1 MKIFAWSS
9 DDASKDKH
17 YEEYQAFV
25 LETYYSLIQKRK
37 DIPVSFVWNMF
48 DFSCYRNEGGIPRRN
63 TKGLVCYDHT
73 TKKDAF
79 YFYKA
84 NWNQQDK
91 FVYLTSKRYTERD
104 TKYQQIKVYSNCE
117 GVELF
122 VNGQS
127 VWKKEEN
134 SSQVYLYGMT

>member
-1 MKIFAWSS
+1 MVQELINQHATMDENFSWSS

-73 TKKDAF
+73 TKKMHSISI
-79 YFYKA
+79 K
-84 NWNQQDK
+84 
-91 FVYLTSKRYTERD
+91 
-104 TKYQQIKVYSNCE
+104 QIGINKIN
-117 GVELF
+117 
-122 VNGQS
+122 
-127 VWKKEEN
+127 
-134 SSQVYLYGMT
+134 LYI